1 MKHKIVL
8 ISALPALLLASAGF
22 AAGAPDAGMNPGSSG
37 MDVSKEIS
45 TALTHAQM
53 SASSGDIKMVHEHM
67 QHVVNCLV
75 GPQGPEY
82 DANAEDPCKGMGKGA
97 MNDVDSKSAQHKKLD
112 KALTEAK
119 DSLKKDSVKGAQGE
133 AKDVVKYLQDAQEAK
148 PNS

>member
-1 MKHKIVL
+1 MRKTTLFLTLCSLGIG
-8 ISALPALLLASAGF
+8 SAF
-22 AAGAPDAGMNPGSSG
+22 AAGAPATDATPASGMG

-45 TALTHAQM
+45 TALDHANMAVAGQD
-53 SASSGDIKMVHEHM
+53 AKTVHMHL

-82 DANAEDPCKGMGKGA
+82 DANAEDPCKGMGNGA

-119 DSLKKDSVKGAQGE
+119 DGLKKDKVKSAQSE
-133 AKDVVKYLQDAQEAK
+133 AKDVVKELKDAQKAK